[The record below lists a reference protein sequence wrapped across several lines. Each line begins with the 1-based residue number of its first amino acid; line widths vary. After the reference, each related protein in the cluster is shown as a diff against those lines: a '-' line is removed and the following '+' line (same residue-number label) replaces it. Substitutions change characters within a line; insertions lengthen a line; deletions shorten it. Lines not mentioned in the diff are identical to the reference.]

1 MSKLTN
7 NQISALKVISAG
19 NNPTSAKSTLNSLA
33 RLGLIKVYPPL
44 GWGITHSGMAALK
57 ELADGQ

>member
-7 NQISALKVISAG
+7 DQISALKVISAG
-19 NNPTSAKSTLNSLA
+19 NNPTPAKSTLNSLY
-33 RLGLIKVYPPL
+33 RLGMIRIYPPL
-44 GWGITHSGMAALK
+44 GWGITYSGMAALK